1 MGANASGPLPIGVRL
16 QPLLGMQSSQERLYQ
31 ICQLIDHVAIC
42 ILDYASCGQAI
53 ELFDAMELA
62 GRLDLAVE
70 VIRKENGASK

>member
-1 MGANASGPLPIGVRL
+1 MGASASGLLPIGARL
-16 QPLLGMQSSQERLYQ
+16 QPLFVMQISQERLYQ

-42 ILDYASCGQAI
+42 ILDYASCEQPM

-70 VIRKENGASK
+70 VIRQENGASR

>member
-1 MGANASGPLPIGVRL
+1 M
-16 QPLLGMQSSQERLYQ
+16 QPLLFMQSSQERLYQ

-70 VIRKENGASK
+70 VIRQENGASR